1 MSLIFTQV
9 CAAVAAGQGWGGGE
23 GTCPSL
29 SDQEAEIMN
38 KATEPEVCKAAPT
51 SGRAAE
57 SPVLNHNTHS
67 QAFSKRLLAGESV
80 EKPLEIGR
88 VFLFW
93 PQYAEPSHGL
103 PSIPSICH
111 PLASPGKI

>member
-9 CAAVAAGQGWGGGE
+9 CAAVAAGQGWGGE

-67 QAFSKRLLAGESV
+67 QAFSKGLLVGESG

-93 PQYAEPSHGL
+93 PQCAEPSHGL

-111 PLASPGKI
+111 PLTSPGKI